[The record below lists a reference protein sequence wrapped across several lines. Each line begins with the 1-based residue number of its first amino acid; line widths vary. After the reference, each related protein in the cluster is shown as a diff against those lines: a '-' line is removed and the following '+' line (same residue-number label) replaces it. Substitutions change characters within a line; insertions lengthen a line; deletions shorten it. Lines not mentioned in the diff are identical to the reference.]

1 MGMNLLNKLIA
12 LSLFQT
18 LVVTTDVGE
27 FVDLSRTITYHD
39 YEIGTSMNRIFS
51 IWTLKLEL
59 IEELHFRIKYLVSDI
74 Y

>member
-51 IWTLKLEL
+51 I
-59 IEELHFRIKYLVSDI
+59 
-74 Y
+74 